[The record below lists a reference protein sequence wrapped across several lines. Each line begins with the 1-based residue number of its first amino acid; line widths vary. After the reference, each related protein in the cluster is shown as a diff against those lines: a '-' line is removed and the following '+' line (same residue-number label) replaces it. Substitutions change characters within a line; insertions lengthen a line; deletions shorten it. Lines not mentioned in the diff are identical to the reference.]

1 MGRLDGKVALISG
14 GAKGMGEM
22 HSRAFVAE
30 GARVV
35 LGDILDDRGKA
46 VADELG
52 DAAVYV
58 HLDVTRREDWDA
70 AVAAAEASF
79 GSLNVLVNNAG
90 IMIPAGLEATSEA
103 DFMRQFSINQLGPF
117 HGMQAAVPAMK
128 SANGGS
134 IINISSES
142 GMVGKG
148 GLFAY
153 SMTKWAL
160 RGMTKSAA
168 RDLGRHNIRVNS
180 VHPGGV
186 LTDFVLSEAT
196 TDVDPATIFGR
207 QPIPRIGRRREIS
220 PFVVY
225 LASDESSYATASE
238 FVIDGGMISGNDLN

>member
-14 GAKGMGEM
+14 GAKGMGEA
-22 HSRAFVAE
+22 HSRAFVDE
-30 GARVV
+30 GAKVV
-35 LGDILDDRGKA
+35 LGDILDERGQE
-46 VADELG
+46 VAAELG
-52 DAAVYV
+52 DRARYV
-58 HLDVTRREDWDA
+58 HLDVTGREDWEA
-70 AVAAAEASF
+70 AVAATEDAF
-79 GSLNVLVNNAG
+79 GSLTVLVNNAG
-90 IMIPAGLEATSEA
+90 IMIPAGIEDTVEA
-103 DFMRQFSINQLGPF
+103 DFMRQFSINQLGTF
-117 HGMQAAVPAMK
+117 YGMQAAVPAMK
-128 SANGGS
+128 RAGVGS
-134 IINISSES
+134 IVNISSES

-153 SMTKWAL
+153 SMTKWAV

-238 FVIDGGMISGNDLN
+238 FVIDGGMISGNDLS